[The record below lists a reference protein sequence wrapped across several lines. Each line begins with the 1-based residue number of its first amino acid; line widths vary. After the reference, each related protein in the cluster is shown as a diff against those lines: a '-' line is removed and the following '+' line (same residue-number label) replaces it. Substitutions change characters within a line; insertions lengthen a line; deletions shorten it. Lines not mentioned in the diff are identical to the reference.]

1 VTKTLPTG
9 ILLAA
14 GNGGRFGGNK
24 LLYPLADGTPLA
36 VASARNLLAA
46 LPKVVAVVAKGD
58 ERLSTVL
65 SDAGCTVVAV
75 AGTRQGTGASIAAG
89 VAASLDAAGWV
100 IALGDMPA
108 IAAETTTK
116 VAASL
121 GQGAVAVAPFYRGQR
136 GHPVGF
142 GPALRDSL
150 LALRGDAGA
159 RAVLHR
165 AGEQLIRI
173 DVDDQGV
180 LIDIDAPAD
189 LAALGHSRPRG
200 SP

>member
-1 VTKTLPTG
+1 MTKTLPTG

-173 DVDDQGV
+173 DVEDQGV